1 MHENVC
7 VIKSE
12 ERLLNKEGNMLS
24 AAHFV
29 SHLLST
35 QMHVTVFG
43 LPDAVSV
50 FKLFLNYIPSIHVP

>member
-1 MHENVC
+1 MHERVG

-24 AAHFV
+24 AAHFA

-35 QMHVTVFG
+35 QMHVTVFS
-43 LPDAVSV
+43 LHEAVSAC
-50 FKLFLNYIPSIHVP
+50 KLFLNYIPSIHVF